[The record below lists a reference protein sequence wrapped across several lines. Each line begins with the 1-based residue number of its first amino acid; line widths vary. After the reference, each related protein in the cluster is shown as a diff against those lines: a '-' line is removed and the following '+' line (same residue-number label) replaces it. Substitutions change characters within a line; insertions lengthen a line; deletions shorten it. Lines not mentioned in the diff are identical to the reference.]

1 MMMFVLAWWT
11 LPVFAYGVAK
21 IRKKNESRLLVIG
34 LTVVIGYLLILA
46 TVMAGDAYDRA
57 KMKAFDLNRNGRID
71 DSERTSE
78 ADRAISDQGRDTG
91 RALAPVLGIPL
102 TVVWYTFLFGVLYGG
117 EWAVRKLSPASPVAR
132 QTPGTPDHRSG

>member
-46 TVMAGDAYDRA
+46 TVMVGDAYDRA
-57 KMKAFDLNRNGRID
+57 KMRAFDVNRNGRID
-71 DSERTSE
+71 DSERTHE

-91 RALAPVLGIPL
+91 RALAPVLGVPL
-102 TVVWYTFLFGVLYGG
+102 TVVWYTILFSVLYSD
-117 EWAVRKLSPASPVAR
+117 EWAIRKLSPASSVTHQA
-132 QTPGTPDHRSG
+132 PGKPYQ